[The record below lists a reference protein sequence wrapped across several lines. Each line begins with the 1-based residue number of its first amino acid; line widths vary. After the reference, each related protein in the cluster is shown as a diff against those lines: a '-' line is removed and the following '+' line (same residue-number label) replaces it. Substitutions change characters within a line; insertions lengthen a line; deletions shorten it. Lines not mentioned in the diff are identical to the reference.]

1 MQQQNQTIEIMAR
14 IKNENTKKCNRC
26 IFYNSCQNN
35 PNTCEDFVDKKAET
49 DDDKVKRR
57 MGSSHS
63 LHLMELGTYLLEQV
77 QSLNLSFYIEHYQTT
92 WSYSLWKAKYFLM
105 C

>member
-1 MQQQNQTIEIMAR
+1 MQQQNQTSEIMAR
-14 IKNENTKKCNRC
+14 IKNTDPKKCKRC

-35 PNTCEDFVDKKAET
+35 PSACEDFVDKKAET

-57 MGSSHS
+57 MGLSHS

-77 QSLNLSFYIEHYQTT
+77 QSLIPSFILNIIKPVTHFPYGNWNI
-92 WSYSLWKAKYFLM
+92 F
-105 C
+105 